1 MKKFEHGTPITA
13 FLTLV
18 LMLTTT
24 IGVLFAQY
32 HFWYDM
38 SGGYPWFL
46 SGLAFIASLAI
57 RIWTLHLLRQIA
69 HFSPWVYSSIS
80 DDSMVFQRFYIPI
93 AAGSILETFFLSMFE
108 QTNIGYWGWLFVG
121 IFILIAMTEDFL
133 YNTYPKVTPE
143 EYREA
148 QRTEEERLKA
158 ARIAEEAVDLIF
170 IEEMRLPNVESPK
183 PK

>member
-32 HFWYDM
+32 HFWYD
-38 SGGYPWFL
+38 L
-46 SGLAFIASLAI
+46 SNGSSCLLSCFAVVSTLGV

-69 HFSPWVYSSIS
+69 HYSPWVYSSVNNDNI
-80 DDSMVFQRFYIPI
+80 VFNQFYIPA
-93 AAGSILETFFLSMFE
+93 AAGSILETFFLSMSD